1 MFIKKRRDETHREIL
16 AVKDQII
23 LEQQRTIALKNE
35 TIKVQQDHIDHLKG
49 NR

>member
-1 MFIKKRRDETHREIL
+1 MFIKKRRDETYREIL

-35 TIKVQQDHIDHLKG
+35 TIAVQQDHIDHLKG